1 MQCAE
6 HARDLLNALCRK
18 NLRNAFSKI
27 HRAQDFQIAP
37 DLDLRSGRH
46 SPMPGRRTTQ
56 AFSFCNQCIVLVRSP
71 PVSYLLS
78 CLTTLSTAIP
88 ETKSHRCQLLNM
100 NTTKSKT
107 SLFSYNN
114 RLQANGI
121 HTQVNYSQKQAN
133 GNHRQAKVLRM
144 ASIRR
149 RTTSEWHPSAG
160 FSLDPILYIQLY

>member
-1 MQCAE
+1 MRRTRVGLAE
-6 HARDLLNALCRK
+6 RSLQEELAERVQQDSSRAG
-18 NLRNAFSKI
+18 FS
-27 HRAQDFQIAP
+27 D
-37 DLDLRSGRH
+37 RSGFGLAER
-46 SPMPGRRTTQ
+46 STLPNARRRTTQ
-56 AFSFCNQCIVLVRSP
+56 AFSFCNLCIVLVRSP
-71 PVSYLLS
+71 PVSYLLTS
-78 CLTTLSTAIP
+78 LTTAIP

-100 NTTKSKT
+100 NTTESKI

-144 ASIRR
+144 ASISR

-160 FSLDPILYIQLY
+160 FSLDPILYIQ

>member
-1 MQCAE
+1 MRRTRAGLAE
-6 HARDLLNALCRK
+6 RSLQEELAERVQQDSSRAG
-18 NLRNAFSKI
+18 FS
-27 HRAQDFQIAP
+27 D
-37 DLDLRSGRH
+37 RSGFGLAERLTL
-46 SPMPGRRTTQ
+46 PNARRRTTQ
-56 AFSFCNQCIVLVRSP
+56 AFSFCNLCIVLVRSP

-160 FSLDPILYIQLY
+160 FSLDPILYIQ